1 MILTKYEPT
10 PWTITLT
17 LEIILITI
25 GIYWTQKIDSQQNRS
40 PNDTTEM
47 NLDSL
52 INLARNLSIL
62 IDKTKLTPLEIRATS
77 CKMNLTKGRNQTT
90 VKSIGISDFLQQLK
104 DLPDWAFRIVIDEL
118 RKQNMIKRITKEQ
131 LRTVIEEIKRR
142 KEISVSTVPRQGFMT
157 EKENTPAARCLELKE
172 KTEKL
177 MLIIPKQGLMIRKVK
192 LPKISIKEL
201 LEYFGK

>member
-62 IDKTKLTPLEIRATS
+62 TDETKLTPLEIRAIS
-77 CKMNLTKGRNQTT
+77 CEINLTKGRNQTT
-90 VKSIGISDFLQQLK
+90 VKPVGISDFLQ
-104 DLPDWAFRIVIDEL
+104 
-118 RKQNMIKRITKEQ
+118 
-131 LRTVIEEIKRR
+131 
-142 KEISVSTVPRQGFMT
+142 
-157 EKENTPAARCLELKE
+157 
-172 KTEKL
+172 
-177 MLIIPKQGLMIRKVK
+177 
-192 LPKISIKEL
+192 
-201 LEYFGK
+201 